1 MDKECGAEGE
11 AIRSFSDCGL
21 FIPTWPPIGNR
32 LEMGKMGR
40 SQANKMRMRNGTS
53 RKLSP
58 QLPIFIIIGS
68 WISSVHTPDTQTCIK
83 VSKIPEGFP
92 GFFVLEFDQSQKAFC
107 PRLYLMLDSAER
119 ARSPC

>member
-21 FIPTWPPIGNR
+21 LIPTWPPIGNR
-32 LEMGKMGR
+32 LEMGKLR

-53 RKLSP
+53 RKLFP
-58 QLPIFIIIGS
+58 QIPIFIIVGS
-68 WISSVHTPDTQTCIK
+68 WISSVHTPDTQPCTK
-83 VSKIPEGFP
+83 VSKTPEGFP
-92 GFFVLEFDQSQKAFC
+92 RLFVLEFDQSQKAFC
-107 PRLYLMLDSAER
+107 PRIHLMLDSAER